1 LCFSLDR
8 PQSALAPTARQ
19 IIGRPAS
26 GMNREPVKATS
37 PRSRVLNIRPEIW
50 KSKYF
55 VNLKLKILDLI
66 NQLQIIKIPNM
77 LGSKVD

>member
-1 LCFSLDR
+1 
-8 PQSALAPTARQ
+8 
-19 IIGRPAS
+19 
-26 GMNREPVKATS
+26 MNREPVKATS